1 MFKKLIA
8 LITSFFIVEQVASAN
23 EANGDK
29 ILLNTSK
36 GEVIINLM
44 PEIAPVHVARIV
56 ELVKSGFY
64 DGVIFHRIIPGFMA
78 QTGDPKGNG
87 TGGSGTNLKAE
98 FSDYKY
104 INGTVGMART
114 MDPHSA
120 TSQFFINHKDNNFL
134 NHTGE
139 NPQGWGYAVFGKVTE
154 GMDVVDKIAD
164 VATGSSGGHQDVPV
178 DLITIESVTVS
189 E

>member
-1 MFKKLIA
+1 LFKKLIA
-8 LITSFFIVEQVASAN
+8 LITSFFIIEQVASAN

-36 GEVIINLM
+36 GEIIINLM

-64 DGVIFHRIIPGFMA
+64 DGIIFHRIIPGFMA
-78 QTGDPKGNG
+78 QTGDPKGDG

-104 INGTVGMART
+104 ISGTVGMART
-114 MDPHSA
+114 MDPNSA
-120 TSQFFINHKDNNFL
+120 DSQFFICFDGCGHLTGQYTVWGQVETGMEVVEAL
-134 NHTGE
+134 NVGE
-139 NPQGWGYAVFGKVTE
+139 PPA
-154 GMDVVDKIAD
+154 DPDKILSAK
-164 VATGSSGGHQDVPV
+164 
-178 DLITIESVTVS
+178 IIN
-189 E
+189 